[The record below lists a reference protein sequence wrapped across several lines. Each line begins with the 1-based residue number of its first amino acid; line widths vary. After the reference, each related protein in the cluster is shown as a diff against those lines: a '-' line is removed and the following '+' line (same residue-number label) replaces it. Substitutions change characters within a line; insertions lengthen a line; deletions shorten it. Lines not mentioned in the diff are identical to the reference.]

1 MVMISAGGRTSG
13 VLTALLI
20 ATAAADPGR
29 AAAKLSGAAPHR
41 TANGQPPSREPGPAQ
56 GG

>member
-1 MVMISAGGRTSG
+1 MMISEGHTSG

-20 ATAAADPGR
+20 AAAAADPGR
-29 AAAKLSGAAPHR
+29 AAAKLSGAAPHH

-56 GG
+56 GGV